1 MARVLIVDDMVSIRR
16 IVKTLLG
23 AMGHEVEEA
32 DNGIS
37 GYQRACDGRFDLI
50 ISDWNMPKSS
60 GSDLVRE
67 LKQNAATRD
76 VPVIML
82 TAEAERGRI
91 VELAQLGV
99 KGYVLKPFKPDTLET
114 VVKKILQA

>member
-1 MARVLIVDDMVSIRR
+1 
-16 IVKTLLG
+16 
-23 AMGHEVEEA
+23 
-32 DNGIS
+32 
-37 GYQRACDGRFDLI
+37 
-50 ISDWNMPKSS
+50 MPKSS

-76 VPVIML
+76 VPVVML
-82 TAEAERGRI
+82 TAEAEAERGRI

-99 KGYVLKPFKPDTLET
+99 KGYVLKPFKQDTLET